1 MRYMSV
7 RCLKTIQVL
16 PVSLGEAWAFFA
28 TPLNLSRIKPSG
40 MQFKILS
47 ELPQR
52 IYPGLL
58 INYRV
63 SPVWHIPLSWTTEI
77 TKVVPQ
83 QYFIDEQRIGPFKLW
98 HHEHH
103 FKEVEKGVEM
113 TDILHYE
120 IGMSFLGTLAG
131 FLFVHAKI
139 RWIFDFRYR
148 KLERLFEPNFTPTD
162 YQTHEH

>member
-1 MRYMSV
+1 MSV
-7 RCLKTIQVL
+7 RCLKTIQLL
-16 PVSLGEAWAFFA
+16 PVSLAEAWDFFA

-47 ELPQR
+47 ELPPK
-52 IYPGLL
+52 IYPGLF

-63 SPVWHIPLSWTTEI
+63 APVFHIPLSWTTEI

-103 FKEVEKGVEM
+103 FKEVGAGVQM

-120 IGMSFLGTLAG
+120 IGKSFLGSLAG
-131 FLFVHAKI
+131 LLFVHAKI

-148 KLERLFEPNFTPTD
+148 KLERMFDTKFAATD
-162 YQTHEH
+162 HKTHGY